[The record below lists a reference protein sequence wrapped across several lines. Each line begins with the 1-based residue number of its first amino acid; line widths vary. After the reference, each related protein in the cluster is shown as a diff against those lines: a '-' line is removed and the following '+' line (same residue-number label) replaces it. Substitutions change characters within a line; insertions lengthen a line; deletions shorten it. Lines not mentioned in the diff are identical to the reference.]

1 MNAGGKSDDSIVPM
15 SPANNGDAESSAES
29 AEERESARRNT
40 DQSNLDRTPSRKRR
54 RSNGLLGVRDAAR
67 TNRELKFTA
76 LLHHVGVELLTSSF
90 YQLKKN
96 AAVGVDQMTWH
107 EYEEDLETRI
117 VDLHGRVHR
126 GAYRAKPSRRVHI
139 PKPDG
144 RMRPLG
150 IASLED
156 KIVQHAVRTVFQC
169 IYEEDFLGFS
179 YGFRP
184 NRSAHDALDA
194 LAYAIPEQRVN
205 WILDPKDRFRARLAA
220 GAV

>member
-1 MNAGGKSDDSIVPM
+1 MNAEGKSDGSIVP
-15 SPANNGDAESSAES
+15 SNPANKDAAEVSAES
-29 AEERESARRNT
+29 AEGRLPATRNT
-40 DQSNLDRTPSRKRR
+40 LPSNLARTPSRNKRR
-54 RSNGLLGVRDAAR
+54 SSGLHGVREAAR
-67 TNRELKFTA
+67 QSRDLKFTA
-76 LLHHVGVELLTSSF
+76 LLHHINVELLTSSF

-107 EYEEDLETRI
+107 EYEEDLENRI
-117 VDLHGRVHR
+117 VDLHGRIHR

-184 NRSAHDALDA
+184 SRTSPDALDA
-194 LAYAIPEQRVN
+194 LAYAILEKRVN
-205 WILDPKDRFRARLAA
+205 WVLGRRHQGFL
-220 GAV
+220 